1 MCHDPAVNSASGL
14 RRVPALTAA
23 MVIAFTASGCSS
35 GEDEVAYCV
44 DQSNQVVDDDY
55 CDSGYNGGG
64 GYFIWL
70 GSPGRTLSRGA
81 TVPSGGQTINPGD
94 SSARSG
100 AGLPGSGS
108 YTSGSGGSRSGGF
121 GTSIDSGG
129 GSSGGGFGSSG
140 S

>member
-1 MCHDPAVNSASGL
+1 MIRAVNRATGL

-23 MVIAFTASGCSS
+23 MVLAFTASGCSS

-55 CDSGYNGGG
+55 CDSGYSGGG

-70 GSPGRTLSRGA
+70 GSPGRSLSRGSV
-81 TVPSGGQTINPGD
+81 VPSGGTTINPTD
-94 SSARSG
+94 STARAN
-100 AGLPGSGS
+100 AGLPSSGS

-121 GTSIDSGG
+121 GTSIDGG
-129 GSSGGGFGSSG
+129 GSSSHGGFGSSG

>member
-1 MCHDPAVNSASGL
+1 VNLGSGL
-14 RRVPALTAA
+14 RRVPALSVA
-23 MVIAFTASGCSS
+23 MVVAFTASGCSS
-35 GEDEVAYCV
+35 DDDEVAYCV

-70 GSPGRTLSRGA
+70 GSPGRSLSRGS
-81 TVPSGGQTINPGD
+81 TVPSGGQTINPSD
-94 SSARSG
+94 SSARAS
-100 AGLPGSGS
+100 AGLPSSGS

-121 GTSIDSGG
+121 GTSIDGG
-129 GSSGGGFGSSG
+129 GSSGGSSHGGFGSSG